1 MCTFR
6 EQFHS
11 MWVCDSIQGKEYEMR
26 FPFHH
31 NAMKDVVVHVVAKQ
45 SQGFIL
51 AKAVDMDKL
60 QHGNG
65 KNTLKSLSLKAFIVA
80 LMGGLGGFFQQ
91 APHPNS
97 SLPAEIS
104 FGRDCSGGKLM
115 ANLFDRSTS
124 NL

>member
-1 MCTFR
+1 
-6 EQFHS
+6 
-11 MWVCDSIQGKEYEMR
+11 MWVCDFVQGKESEMR

-31 NAMKDVVVHVVAKQ
+31 NALKDVVVPVVAKQ
-45 SQGFIL
+45 SQGISL

-60 QHGNG
+60 RHGNG
-65 KNTLKSLSLKAFIVA
+65 KTTLISLSLKAFVA
-80 LMGGLGGFFQQ
+80 ALLGGLGGFSQQ

-115 ANLFDRSTS
+115 ANLFNRSTS